1 VASQLGGKAAI
12 QSMELPDHQ
21 LMLQLVTQ
29 SAAQPGILTCWLDIL
44 ALANNSAQ
52 FYVAEL
58 PAGLE
63 GKPYMDVRRWALQSD
78 AAWNCVPCSLLCV
91 TSRGVGCKMCS
102 TGRTWASSTP
112 LGRHEPLDHG
122 GCHALRAA
130 GRLRRQCCAA
140 TGCLTVML

>member
-1 VASQLGGKAAI
+1 MMTSGFDFSPASTLSACVSPRAGSPSEAGLLSSLSVASQLGGKAAI

-58 PAGLE
+58 PAALE
-63 GKPYMDVRRWALQSD
+63 GKPYVDVRR
-78 AAWNCVPCSLLCV
+78 
-91 TSRGVGCKMCS
+91 
-102 TGRTWASSTP
+102 
-112 LGRHEPLDHG
+112 
-122 GCHALRAA
+122 
-130 GRLRRQCCAA
+130 
-140 TGCLTVML
+140 

>member
-1 VASQLGGKAAI
+1 VHALAAGSPSEASLLSSLSVASQLGGKAAI

-44 ALANNSAQ
+44 ALAKNSAQ

-63 GKPYMDVRRWALQSD
+63 GRPYMDVRRWAQQADSEKV
-78 AAWNCVPCSLLCV
+78 VPCRLLCP
-91 TSRGVGCKMCS
+91 
-102 TGRTWASSTP
+102 A
-112 LGRHEPLDHG
+112 
-122 GCHALRAA
+122 AL
-130 GRLRRQCCAA
+130 
-140 TGCLTVML
+140 V